1 MKAPITIGDLRRRVT
16 IEAAVRTSD
25 GGGGSSVTWQAV
37 ADVWAAIWPRLADE
51 VVTLDRVAGRAS
63 HDMWIRY
70 RADIKPEMRVVFG
83 TRIFDIRGV
92 IDVEDRKAWLRC
104 PLEERDL

>member
-16 IEAAVRTSD
+16 IETAVRASD
-25 GGGGSSVTWQAV
+25 GGGGFTVIWQPVAV
-37 ADVWAAIWPRLADE
+37 LWAAIWPRLADE
-51 VVTLDRVAGRAS
+51 SFTLDRVAGRAS

-70 RADIKPEMRVVFG
+70 RTDIKPEMRVVIG
-83 TRIFDIRGV
+83 TRVFDIKGV